1 MIEKIAKLYND
12 FQRNYG
18 QSKEIDY
25 QSIVLELFAK
35 DLQKIANSNVL
46 VSARSGLLDQLGN
59 VKNIAEKW
67 DVIEEKVI
75 PSLDQ
80 TQVTIQYKLET
91 VKAGNFGVIAILT
104 INDKMKICRIEEVF
118 CQLA

>member
-46 VSARSGLLDQLGN
+46 VSSRANLLGQLAG
-59 VKNIAEKW
+59 VKNLAEKW
-67 DVIEEKVI
+67 EVVEEKII

-80 TQVTIQYKLET
+80 TGNHTI
-91 VKAGNFGVIAILT
+91 
-104 INDKMKICRIEEVF
+104 
-118 CQLA
+118 